1 MSILERRFQTFFF
14 KHASLKNCQQLSFEN
29 SLETFFTNFVRVVDD
44 DDDDDDSD
52 DDDENDSNDTDD
64 DGSEE
69 SRLNLT

>member
-44 DDDDDDSD
+44 DDDDDENSGIDNDYND
-52 DDDENDSNDTDD
+52 DD
-64 DGSEE
+64 SEE